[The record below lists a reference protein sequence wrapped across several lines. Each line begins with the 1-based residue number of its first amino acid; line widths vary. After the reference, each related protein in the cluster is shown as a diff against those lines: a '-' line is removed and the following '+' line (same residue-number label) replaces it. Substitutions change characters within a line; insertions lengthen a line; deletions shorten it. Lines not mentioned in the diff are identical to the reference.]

1 MEFTERWTARKKN
14 KRQAGWNKR
23 HMQNTANQGTHHTP
37 VIYNAR
43 LKDVV
48 FSNHSKCKEEQFTL
62 LSLEQHDL
70 ALM

>member
-1 MEFTERWTARKKN
+1 
-14 KRQAGWNKR
+14 
-23 HMQNTANQGTHHTP
+23 MQNTAKQGTHHTP

-43 LKDVV
+43 VKDVV